1 MFKNWSSKFRLKG
14 TIVFITGWLLSPL
27 TWWNDIILNI
37 PIAYFIANIINKIL
51 PGSFMVAMIVSY
63 WATNLIGLLLMYS
76 GGKEAIGKK
85 LSRKDWI
92 ISLGIGIVYTV
103 IMLALINKGWVK
115 PLYAWQLKQP

>member
-1 MFKNWSSKFRLKG
+1 MTPLKG

-76 GGKEAIGKK
+76 GGKQAIGKK

-103 IMLALINKGWVK
+103 IILVLINKGWVK
-115 PLYAWQLKQP
+115 PLYGWRLK